1 MAGWRVLVIGKKPVE
16 ASLPVELPMPVSPYA
31 LMARPTHE
39 KVEVVFPDLCP
50 CCAGE
55 VVEGATLD
63 VSKVKGWGGYSPA
76 ALETWKVPCCRACLD
91 HVALKQQRPPASHAL
106 EIGMLVA
113 ALIAVFS
120 LVQTNIVLGAVF
132 FVIIIAV
139 GIAANARI
147 LQHYERQTVRP
158 AMKAACAAPVP
169 AIIYQGWNS
178 EGTQHQFVLLNGTYA
193 KAFAQV
199 NHSQSITPLK

>member
-1 MAGWRVLVIGKKPVE
+1 
-16 ASLPVELPMPVSPYA
+16 MPTSPYA
-31 LMARPTHE
+31 LMARPTHK
-39 KVEVVFPDLCP
+39 KVEVVFPNLCP

-55 VVEGATLD
+55 VEEGATLD
-63 VSKVKGWGGYSPA
+63 VSKVKGFGGYTPA
-76 ALETWKVPCCRACLD
+76 ALEIWKVPCCRTCLD

-120 LVQTNIVLGAVF
+120 LVQTNIVLGAVL
-132 FVIIIAV
+132 FVIIIAA

-178 EGTQHQFVLLNGTYA
+178 DGTHHRFLLLNETYA
-193 KAFAQV
+193 QAFAQA
-199 NHSQSITPLK
+199 NHSPSITPVK